1 LAPNTTI
8 KILLAAFAIGTSGC
22 AGCGDNPLGSCDT
35 QPDLTGHWVLNAA
48 PFDGDAGIK
57 GDVVTRSFELDMDL
71 MQVKAAGAFNIGHG
85 VWGTI
90 TSRDKGVFDT
100 LMIPQ
105 LMKNNG
111 GKTGA
116 ELNCTVKINVPIA
129 TPVSD
134 DNVDQ
139 GPLRL
144 QLAGSIV
151 HKGEMRGDAS
161 QSLVIMVDDPT
172 MTPRKFA
179 WLATQP

>member
-1 LAPNTTI
+1 LGLNITTR
-8 KILLAAFAIGTSGC
+8 ILLLAVLGCSGC
-22 AGCGDNPLGSCDT
+22 AGCGDTPIGTCEK
-35 QPDLTGHWVLNAA
+35 QADLTGQWVLNAA

-57 GDVVTRSFELDMDL
+57 GDVVTRSFVLEADL
-71 MQVKAAGAFNIGHG
+71 MQVKSNGSFNIGHG

-100 LMIPQ
+100 LQIPQ

-111 GKTGA
+111 SKTGA
-116 ELNCTVKINVPIA
+116 ELNCTVKINIPIA
-129 TPVSD
+129 TPVTD

-144 QLAGSIV
+144 ALAGAIQQ
-151 HKGEMRGDAS
+151 KGTMVGDPD
-161 QSLVIMVDDPT
+161 QSVVIMVDDST

-179 WLATQP
+179 WIATQP